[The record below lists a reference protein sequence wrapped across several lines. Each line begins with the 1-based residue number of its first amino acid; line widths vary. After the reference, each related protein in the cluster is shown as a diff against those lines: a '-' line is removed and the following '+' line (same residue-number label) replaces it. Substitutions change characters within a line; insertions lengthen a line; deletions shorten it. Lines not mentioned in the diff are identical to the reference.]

1 MKRLN
6 REQFFD
12 KLAQMDEAGL
22 KKALWTLYW
31 RGSASMRERI
41 EAVIDPQV
49 QQVRRAVSK
58 APPDPGVVLEEVT
71 EFATLARA
79 GAYLGGDRRVSP
91 KERTRWRHTFREHA
105 SEALDALR
113 AEDVETSAEAVET
126 MMDLACEMGDY
137 YYFRSEDS
145 VEAARF
151 VVSDAADALWST
163 IRDKR
168 GFAAF
173 CERAAGQLLRWES
186 PYGWTLRG
194 DGWVGQRETPLVQV
208 VARMLPAADAWG
220 QFTDQYL
227 LALDRAAEDGR
238 GARARGVMSTED
250 VTSKDRARA
259 LSEWHALLL
268 ERLVDGDYEDR
279 LDILVEHPALAG
291 PERTFLQ
298 ARLAEHR
305 GDRDSARRLVRECLT
320 ALPGHRGF
328 LALAKEIGA

>member
-1 MKRLN
+1 MAVKRLN

-41 EAVIDPQV
+41 EAAIDPQV
-49 QQVRRAVSK
+49 QEVRRAASK
-58 APPDPGVVLEEVT
+58 APPDPGVVLEQVT

-79 GAYLGGDRRVSP
+79 GAYLAGDRRVSP
-91 KERTRWRHTFREHA
+91 KERTRWRHTFKGHA
-105 SEALDALR
+105 TEALDALR
-113 AEDVETSAEAVET
+113 DEDVESAAEAVET
-126 MMDLACEMGDY
+126 LIDLACEMRAY

-163 IRDKR
+163 IRHKY
-168 GFAAF
+168 GFGVF

-194 DGWVGQRETPLVQV
+194 DGWVGQRETPLAHV

-220 QFTDQYL
+220 QFTDEYL
-227 LALDRAAEDGR
+227 RALDRAAEDGR
-238 GARARGVMSTED
+238 GARARGV
-250 VTSKDRARA
+250 TSEDRARA

-268 ERLVDGDYEDR
+268 AQLADGDYEDR
-279 LDILVEHPALAG
+279 LDVLVEHFALAG

-298 ARLAEHR
+298 ARLAERR
-305 GDRDSARRLVRECLT
+305 GDHDSARRLVRTCLT
-320 ALPGHRGF
+320 ALPGHREF
-328 LALAKEIGA
+328 LAFAEDIGA